1 MRKAFEITDISHK
14 KNLLKPPNFKF
25 YRNYIENFPLSC
37 SNIFFMDN
45 LVFSNMLHRPA
56 RTIVSVL
63 GIAVGVLLIVFT
75 VGLSN
80 GTMRERASREANV
93 GAEIFFRASGTLG
106 MSGTEAFRLPVSMKA
121 EIEKVEGVQAAV
133 SIGQNSVKASDTNVG
148 SRLIDGV
155 NFEEYAKIAHLQ
167 IIEGRTFND
176 NANEAIIDTGFQKQK
191 KIKIGDTMEIW
202 EKPFKI
208 VGTYEPAAGGRVKIP
223 LSVMQSQLGSEGKV
237 SAFLVKIKEG
247 FTQEQVAQNLQTKF
261 PDNQILLTKDLE
273 ELYMSSIPALNV
285 FLNVIIGVAAV
296 ISALVILLTMYTT
309 VTERTRQIGIM
320 KSLGMSNAQIGWTIA
335 QEAILISFF
344 GIVGGIVLTVLVRFG
359 LTRITTLEVEISP
372 LVIAITTIVGLI
384 GGVLGALYPAMKAA
398 RLDAVEALSYE

>member
-1 MRKAFEITDISHK
+1 
-14 KNLLKPPNFKF
+14 
-25 YRNYIENFPLSC
+25 
-37 SNIFFMDN
+37 MDN

-56 RTIVSVL
+56 RTVVSVL

-93 GAEIFFRASGTLG
+93 GAEIMFRASGSLG
-106 MSGTEAFRLPVSMKA
+106 MSGSEAFRLPVSLKS
-121 EIEKVEGVQAAV
+121 ELEKTEGVKIAV
-133 SIGQNSVKASDTNVG
+133 AVGQNSVKADSNVG
-148 SRLIDGV
+148 NRLIDGI
-155 NFEEYAKIAHLQ
+155 NFDEYAQ
-167 IIEGRTFND
+167 ISRIKLVDGKVFAND
-176 NANEAIIDTGFQKQK
+176 ADEAIIDTGFQKQK
-191 KIKIGDTMEIW
+191 KLKIGDTLEIW

-223 LSVMQSQLGSEGKV
+223 LGVMQKQLGSEDKT
-237 SAFLVKIKEG
+237 SAFFIKIKEG

-261 PDNQILLTKDLE
+261 SDNQIILTKDLE

-285 FLNVIIGVAAV
+285 FLNVIIGVAAI

-320 KSLGMSNAQIGWTIA
+320 KSLGMSNVKIAWTIA

-344 GIVGGIVLTVLVRFG
+344 GIVGGIILTLLVRFG
-359 LTRITTLEVEISP
+359 LTRVTTLEVEISW
-372 LVIAITTIVGLI
+372 LVLGITTIVGLI